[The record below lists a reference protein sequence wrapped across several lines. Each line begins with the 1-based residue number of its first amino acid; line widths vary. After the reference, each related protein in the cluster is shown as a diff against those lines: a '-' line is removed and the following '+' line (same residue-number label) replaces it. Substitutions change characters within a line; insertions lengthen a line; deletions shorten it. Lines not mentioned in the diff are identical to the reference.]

1 MRTLLLLSICLLVFA
16 GCADS
21 NTAKLTRFEIKK
33 DTVLDKN
40 TTLMWAGSDNKHNMT
55 YREAQD
61 YCQSYDGGGFDDWRM
76 PTVSELQGL
85 IDAEVEGKGEILT
98 LSSSMVWASETD
110 DSKAAFC
117 SFKSQRC
124 SWMEQVIS
132 ISLRALP
139 VRNTVAQNEAV
150 TVTDSTEGNS
160 PFTPSARPQTVEQRL
175 QVLNLLHEQNL
186 ITTEEYKQK
195 RSAILDEL

>member
-1 MRTLLLLSICLLVFA
+1 MRTLLLLSICLVAFA

-40 TTLMWAGSDNKHNMT
+40 TTLMWARSDNKHNMT
-55 YREAQD
+55 YSEAQD
-61 YCQSYDGGGFDDWRM
+61 YCQSYGGSGFDDWRM

-139 VRNTVAQNEAV
+139 VRNTVAQEE
-150 TVTDSTEGNS
+150 TVTDSIEGDS
-160 PFTPSARPQTVEQRL
+160 SFPPSARPQTVEQRL
-175 QVLNLLHEQNL
+175 QVLNMLHGQGL

-195 RSAILDEL
+195 KSAILDEL